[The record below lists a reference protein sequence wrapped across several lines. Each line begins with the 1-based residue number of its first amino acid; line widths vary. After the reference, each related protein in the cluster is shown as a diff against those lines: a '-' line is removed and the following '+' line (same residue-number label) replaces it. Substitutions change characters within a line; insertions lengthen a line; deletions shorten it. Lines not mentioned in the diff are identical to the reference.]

1 MVEEKTETSVAKNLR
16 NDFFYGLIVLLPLI
30 ATIFLVKFSI
40 DIFSGPLN
48 AILPPNIPAFI
59 NFLISIS
66 IITLVG
72 LAARNIIG
80 KAVLDF
86 FQRSISKI
94 PFINTIYKSSTQL
107 VNAFS
112 FKNKNFL
119 SAVLVEYPRKGT
131 WALAFLTRNEIN
143 GLIDSEGNEL
153 GEGKCSVFIPTTP
166 NPTSGFFL
174 FLDKE
179 EVIELGI
186 SVEDSIK
193 VLMSAGVLSPSTRRN
208 LMKTAKSKNSSKPA

>member
-1 MVEEKTETSVAKNLR
+1 MNQEEKTEQSLARNLR

-30 ATIFLVKFSI
+30 ATIVLVKFSI

-48 AILPPNIPAFI
+48 VILPANIPAFI

-66 IITLVG
+66 LITLVG

-86 FQRSISKI
+86 FQKSISKI

-131 WALAFLTRNEIN
+131 WALAFLTKNEIK
-143 GLIDSEGNEL
+143 GLVDSEGNDL
-153 GEGKCSVFIPTTP
+153 GVDKCSVFIPTTP

-174 FLDKE
+174 FLDKKD
-179 EVIELGI
+179 VVELGI

-193 VLMSAGVLSPSTRRN
+193 VLMSAGVLSPSSKAN
-208 LMKTAKSKNSSKPA
+208 LVKRLKKEESK

>member
-1 MVEEKTETSVAKNLR
+1 MTIEDKQEQSLAKTLR

-30 ATIFLVKFSI
+30 ATIFLVKFSVE
-40 DIFSGPLN
+40 IFSGPFN
-48 AILPPNIPAFI
+48 AILPANIPIII

-66 IITLVG
+66 LITLVG

-80 KAVLDF
+80 KAILDF
-86 FQRSISKI
+86 FQNTISKI
-94 PFINTIYKSSTQL
+94 PFINTIYNSSTQL

-119 SAVLVEYPRKGT
+119 SAVLIEYPRKGM
-131 WALAFLTRNEIN
+131 WALAFLTKSDIQ
-143 GLIDSEGNEL
+143 GLVDKDGNDL
-153 GEGKCSVFIPTTP
+153 GENKCSVFVPTTP

-174 FLDKE
+174 YLNKSE
-179 EVIELGI
+179 ITELGI

-193 VLMSAGVLSPSTRRN
+193 VLMSAGVLSPSKKRV
-208 LMKTAKSKNSSKPA
+208 LKKTSN